1 MWQRRQRQGSRHS
14 GAAVVAHSSGSSST
28 AAPPELREQLQQ
40 LDKLLQRDGVQEE
53 AQATGLASSL
63 AEGGALRAFG
73 KARQARAGP
82 AAAAFMQLALQSLH
96 SAQNQ
101 CSHLACS

>member
-1 MWQRRQRQGSRHS
+1 
-14 GAAVVAHSSGSSST
+14 VVTHSSGSSST

-96 SAQNQ
+96 SLRKSNALIAFLQ
-101 CSHLACS
+101 S